1 MTKRNKIMFNNG
13 GVAYVYVCYG
23 IHTLFN
29 IVTNKESIPHAILI
43 RAIEPLKGISIM
55 KKRRNFSNLYNL
67 TSGPGKLTQ
76 ALGISMQHNGTSL
89 LGPEIILRQYKKI
102 SKNDIISSPRVGIA
116 YAGKDI
122 LNPWRFR
129 ISDNK
134 WCSK

>member
-1 MTKRNKIMFNNG
+1 
-13 GVAYVYVCYG
+13 
-23 IHTLFN
+23 
-29 IVTNKESIPHAILI
+29 
-43 RAIEPLKGISIM
+43 M